1 MNDDSLVT
9 AENWMVILNN
19 ALYTAIDFNT
29 QLILVSVLNIQ
40 IFLASIY
47 VFLMKLY
54 RCWIMWRQPL
64 VMVIPCILSL
74 AFLGANLQT
83 ITNFQTNF
91 AS

>member
-47 VFLMKLY
+47 VFFNEALPVLDHVAPTIGHGYPMHFITCIF
-54 RCWIMWRQPL
+54 RC
-64 VMVIPCILSL
+64 
-74 AFLGANLQT
+74 
-83 ITNFQTNF
+83 
-91 AS
+91 